1 MTRVIVVFESRY
13 GNTKRVTENIIKG
26 INEVG
31 GVEVSLKD
39 LKEINLTPFLIM
51 MGYW

>member
-13 GNTKRVTENIIKG
+13 GNTKRVAENIIKG

-31 GVEVSLKD
+31 GWRFPLKTS
-39 LKEINLTPFLIM
+39 KK
-51 MGYW
+51 